1 MIPSDH
7 DPLSRSA
14 RPQFGPSDSK
24 TIAGGV
30 IVLTAGRHYVQ
41 ITVQGGPG
49 SGNDDL
55 DTITG
60 GIEGDLLV
68 ICPSTSGGADTVTA
82 KDGTGNLL
90 LAGDFAMDNV
100 LDRLTLLRTAAVW
113 VELAR
118 SSNA

>member
-1 MIPSDH
+1 MNPNDLY
-7 DPLSRSA
+7 PLVKSS
-14 RPQFGPSDSK
+14 RPQFGPIDSK

-30 IVLTAGRHYVQ
+30 IALTAGRHYVQ

-49 SGNDDL
+49 SGNDDI
-55 DTITG
+55 DTING

-82 KDGTGNLL
+82 KDGTGNLHL
-90 LAGDFAMDNV
+90 NGDFAMDHV
-100 LDRLTLLRTAAVW
+100 DDRMTLIRTATGW
-113 VELAR
+113 NELAR